1 MVAGTA
7 GLPVSPSVSDD
18 RQERT
23 SVPLSESLRGAKQ
36 YHDPVRPC
44 RSLGMY
50 AACPCP
56 MPSSCRRWPPT
67 FEKHRRQLR
76 HNIGLEVLL
85 YMSLTARMS
94 THPTRDVLRLI
105 AHSRRA
111 KTLLAYF
118 LRLHLSR
125 VLGHHYLAHAM
136 VAQPLLHG
144 YVYGSSKS
152 YKVFLLGSMFPQ

>member
-111 KTLLAYF
+111 SAKNSVGLLSA
-118 LRLHLSR
+118 
-125 VLGHHYLAHAM
+125 
-136 VAQPLLHG
+136 P
-144 YVYGSSKS
+144 SSEPS
-152 YKVFLLGSMFPQ
+152 PRASLLGSRNGSSTSLARIRIRE